1 MPSVLCIAS
10 IIRMFYLDLHA
21 NLRRVLI
28 FTEPVVKCTC
38 ILEFV
43 GGTLNGKCL
52 QRTVCV
58 FREKERE
65 TETKTETQRQ
75 RQRDRDKDRDR
86 ERETERQRKTETE
99 RERDREREGEREC
112 FVVM

>member
-1 MPSVLCIAS
+1 
-10 IIRMFYLDLHA
+10 MFYLDLHA
-21 NLRRVLI
+21 NLRHVLI

-43 GGTLNGKCL
+43 DGTLNGKCL

-75 RQRDRDKDRDR
+75 RQRQRERDRETKKDRDR
-86 ERETERQRKTETE
+86 ERETEKE
-99 RERDREREGEREC
+99 RERGNVLLLC
-112 FVVM
+112 KSVHVHKA